1 MQARGSREQEA
12 RDYLEKHRIMEL
24 LNYLT
29 STLLFFR
36 PALFTGAKIWKQPKC
51 LSADGWMM
59 KMCCVY
65 TMEYY
70 SAVRKKE
77 ILPCATWTALEDM
90 LKKPREYLISVLE
103 RLRIAKMTGLAFPFF
118 MDHSNIVSMFE
129 MMDTSNK
136 GTISFV
142 QYREALKTLGLLTAD
157 EVLKDDGHAVTL
169 DKFRREVNKRMEE
182 IWAAF

>member
-12 RDYLEKHRIMEL
+12 RDYLEEHRIMEL

-36 PALFTGAKIWKQPKC
+36 P
-51 LSADGWMM
+51 
-59 KMCCVY
+59 
-65 TMEYY
+65 E
-70 SAVRKKE
+70 
-77 ILPCATWTALEDM
+77 
-90 LKKPREYLISVLE
+90 KPREYLISVLE

>member
-36 PALFTGAKIWKQPKC
+36 P
-51 LSADGWMM
+51 
-59 KMCCVY
+59 
-65 TMEYY
+65 E
-70 SAVRKKE
+70 
-77 ILPCATWTALEDM
+77 
-90 LKKPREYLISVLE
+90 KPREYLISVLE

-142 QYREALKTLGLLTAD
+142 QYREALKNLGLLTTD

>member
-36 PALFTGAKIWKQPKC
+36 P
-51 LSADGWMM
+51 
-59 KMCCVY
+59 
-65 TMEYY
+65 E
-70 SAVRKKE
+70 
-77 ILPCATWTALEDM
+77 
-90 LKKPREYLISVLE
+90 KPREYLISVLE

>member
-12 RDYLEKHRIMEL
+12 RDYLEEHRIMEL

-36 PALFTGAKIWKQPKC
+36 P
-51 LSADGWMM
+51 
-59 KMCCVY
+59 
-65 TMEYY
+65 
-70 SAVRKKE
+70 
-77 ILPCATWTALEDM
+77 
-90 LKKPREYLISVLE
+90 
-103 RLRIAKMTGLAFPFF
+103 
-118 MDHSNIVSMFE
+118 
-129 MMDTSNK
+129 
-136 GTISFV
+136 
-142 QYREALKTLGLLTAD
+142 ALKTLGLLTAD

>member
-36 PALFTGAKIWKQPKC
+36 P
-51 LSADGWMM
+51 
-59 KMCCVY
+59 
-65 TMEYY
+65 E
-70 SAVRKKE
+70 
-77 ILPCATWTALEDM
+77 
-90 LKKPREYLISVLE
+90 KPREYLISVLE

-182 IWAAF
+182 IWAVF

>member
-1 MQARGSREQEA
+1 MQARGNREQEA

-36 PALFTGAKIWKQPKC
+36 P
-51 LSADGWMM
+51 
-59 KMCCVY
+59 
-65 TMEYY
+65 E
-70 SAVRKKE
+70 
-77 ILPCATWTALEDM
+77 
-90 LKKPREYLISVLE
+90 KPREYLISVLE
-103 RLRIAKMTGLAFPFF
+103 QLRIAKMTGLAFPFF

-169 DKFRREVNKRMEE
+169 DKFRREVAPRAVKRG
-182 IWAAF
+182 INIL